1 MLNDELGL
9 QDQIVRLNEPTTFFA
24 QMAKLNDSAMI
35 EYGIDD
41 ETFGDRRVNSP
52 DDNQGVVLEGNQ

>member
-1 MLNDELGL
+1 
-9 QDQIVRLNEPTTFFA
+9 
-24 QMAKLNDSAMI
+24 MAKLNDSAMI